1 VERTPRLTNWT
12 TGDDQVLVVAIA
24 GGVDLS
30 NTYHVNGAV
39 LGEAVRTTRGV
50 VLDLTE
56 TDYLDSSGV
65 HLIIGLQRRL
75 RSRRQALSVVVQP
88 DSIVEE
94 VVQVT
99 DLSSLVPIHTDVD
112 SAVAG
117 LLSTPPPV

>member
-1 VERTPRLTNWT
+1 MERTPRLTNWT
-12 TGDDQVLVVAIA
+12 TGNDQVLVVAIA

-75 RSRRQALSVVVQP
+75 RSRRQALSVVVRP